1 MFLRELLNETLT
13 RTGHGST
20 AVVGWGRGMGHKG
33 HMYLASAVIH
43 KAQEVGGDPYFVVS
57 RTVGKDDPINPEEK
71 MAIYKKVFPD
81 SSHIFQTATDEM
93 PDLTRV
99 LSNLNQQGYTNAIV
113 VVGADQVKAL
123 AYVKNYNNTPDK
135 TGKVHY
141 KFDNLEVISRQET
154 SAPDAQEEGPRATP
168 MRQVLMDPAATEEQK
183 FAVWRD
189 AMNPEIDDTQVMD
202 LMHKAEQRMKA
213 IPAKKVKEGV
223 FMQKMK
229 NNFGMDQSAY
239 DTKNPGTSPDYVDS
253 NITVQ
258 LLKNIDRHG
267 GYPIQFKDGTELHVS
282 SSLSQKILFKIQDLL
297 PKERHAVINHI
308 IQSSTNFKSFAQG
321 LSESMMPKK
330 NFAGA
335 DKNKL
340 GPAAHLKGKMKRAAK
355 AGDLVGAMEA
365 FDSGSPVGGKRGS
378 GEPHAG
384 YDMDAMRKATGTME
398 DTDDFEVHG
407 YHHLDEL
414 LAELCRM
421 VVEGHKQD
429 PERNGL
435 VAAGIK
441 TKLYPFMARVGY
453 MGKHGHVHAERA
465 VLEAF
470 TSKHG
475 EVPEGSIMLV
485 TLSPCNRHDDKTA
498 SERVG
503 EPCSELVAAHGIEKV
518 YCGLIDPSQAHG
530 GHDHR
535 HYTLIETENSKIR
548 DLCEQFANTFLHG
561 KERLYESTSFTGALR
576 NQLNRWM
583 DKDQKFKDPSQR
595 IQFQEEIWPQIEKYL
610 VYILE
615 DRGPKGDGDY
625 PSSAFA
631 AWLLVQHMD
640 AFPNR
645 QREFLNALEQYIPN
659 HPKIQFLRDRLA
671 VNEWVLEH
679 YREKKY
685 YYKGEPLPDP
695 TVNIRNPAYFKDASI
710 KSETRSEALSNAE
723 KYDNVLL
730 VAAVN
735 ATGAE
740 TQPSYTQQSE
750 SISEVAKVRLSKD
763 PNDTGAYVRDIGQ
776 AEKTVDVPISKITV
790 FEPDEKFDD
799 PRYAKKLKNIIDA
812 IRSGKTLP
820 PILLRRYG
828 VDRYQVLDG
837 HHRFK
842 AYRKLGKKTIPAR
855 IVDAKNISGDIDESL
870 DSSYRF
876 KYEGMDGEDTYI
888 YSFMPENGSMINV
901 SIYNEEKTGMAHVVF
916 YRANDDSEEM
926 TGEHPTTAAKVLGT
940 VKAIIRQ
947 HLQKF
952 KNIKTVKFEA
962 SKKDLGRVRAYNAI
976 VKRLGGKADLDY
988 HKKYAAYEIPTKVA
1002 AVAEGIQIPT
1012 HRTKANLSTENGK
1025 LLPKGSEMRRAGSK
1039 LYVHIVKG
1047 KPKDLYNIEKHLVDP
1062 IETSEDAAGVGIV
1075 TKQNSTAD
1083 VGPGTIRKNLK
1094 AFKL

>member
-189 AMNPEIDDTQVMD
+189 AMNPEIDDQQVLD

-213 IPAKKVKEGV
+213 IPAAKTKKVKE
-223 FMQKMK
+223 
-229 NNFGMDQSAY
+229 A
-239 DTKNPGTSPDYVDS
+239 
-253 NITVQ
+253 
-258 LLKNIDRHG
+258 
-267 GYPIQFKDGTELHVS
+267 
-282 SSLSQKILFKIQDLL
+282 
-297 PKERHAVINHI
+297 
-308 IQSSTNFKSFAQG
+308 
-321 LSESMMPKK
+321 MMPKK
-330 NFAGA
+330 NFAGSS
-335 DKNKL
+335 KNKL
-340 GPAAHLKGKMKRAAK
+340 GPAGHLKGKMKRAAK

-378 GEPHAG
+378 GAPHSG
-384 YDMDAMRKATGTME
+384 YDMDAMRLSTGTME
-398 DTDDFEVHG
+398 DDSDDFEVHG

-414 LAELCRM
+414 LAGLCKL

-429 PERNGL
+429 PDRNGM

-561 KERLYESTSFTGALR
+561 KERLYESTSFIGALR

-625 PSSAFA
+625 PSSPFA

-671 VNEWVLEH
+671 VNEWVMEH
-679 YREKKY
+679 YTEKNFYHNGK
-685 YYKGEPLPDP
+685 PLPNP
-695 TVNIRNPAYFKDASI
+695 TVNIRNPAYFKDAGI
-710 KSETRSEALSNAE
+710 KAGSRSEALANAE
-723 KYDNVLL
+723 KAGNVLL

-735 ATGAE
+735 ATGAT
-740 TQPSYTQQSE
+740 TQPSYTQTSE
-750 SISEVAKVRLSKD
+750 S
-763 PNDTGAYVRDIGQ
+763 
-776 AEKTVDVPISKITV
+776 
-790 FEPDEKFDD
+790 
-799 PRYAKKLKNIIDA
+799 
-812 IRSGKTLP
+812 
-820 PILLRRYG
+820 
-828 VDRYQVLDG
+828 
-837 HHRFK
+837 
-842 AYRKLGKKTIPAR
+842 
-855 IVDAKNISGDIDESL
+855 IDESL
-870 DSSYRF
+870 DSAYKF
-876 KYEGMDGEDTYI
+876 KYAGMDGDNVTI
-888 YSFMPENGSMINV
+888 YSFTPSGGSKINV
-901 SIYNEEKTGMAHVVF
+901 SIFYEERTGTGHVTF
-916 YRANDDSEEM
+916 YRASDDSEEM
-926 TGEHPTTAAKVLGT
+926 TGEHPFDAAKVLGT
-940 VKAIIRQ
+940 VKAIVVYHTKRHPEI
-947 HLQKF
+947 
-952 KNIKTVKFEA
+952 KNISFQA
-962 SKKDLGRVRAYNAI
+962 AKKDLGRLRAYNAI
-976 VKRLGGKADLDY
+976 AKRFGGSSNPDY
-988 HKKYAAYEIPTKVA
+988 HKKYASYEFPNVAMAEEDQTKQKDRLWKIA
-1002 AVAEGIQIPT
+1002 NRHDTPIHIFSAPNYKTAEEYAEHWVNSHYDELGDKLGKNRGYLVRP
-1012 HRTKANLSTENGK
+1012 HRENYFYTNLHTATKLGG
-1025 LLPKGSEMRRAGSK
+1025 P
-1039 LYVHIVKG
+1039 LY
-1047 KPKDLYNIEKHLVDP
+1047 KDQKTDE
-1062 IETSEDAAGVGIV
+1062 EAAGVGIV

>member
-1 MFLRELLNETLT
+1 
-13 RTGHGST
+13 
-20 AVVGWGRGMGHKG
+20 
-33 HMYLASAVIH
+33 
-43 KAQEVGGDPYFVVS
+43 
-57 RTVGKDDPINPEEK
+57 
-71 MAIYKKVFPD
+71 
-81 SSHIFQTATDEM
+81 
-93 PDLTRV
+93 
-99 LSNLNQQGYTNAIV
+99 
-113 VVGADQVKAL
+113 
-123 AYVKNYNNTPDK
+123 
-135 TGKVHY
+135 
-141 KFDNLEVISRQET
+141 
-154 SAPDAQEEGPRATP
+154 
-168 MRQVLMDPAATEEQK
+168 MRQILLDPNASEEQK

-189 AMNPEIDDTQVMD
+189 AMNPEIDDTQVMN

-330 NFAGA
+330 NFAGS

-340 GPAAHLKGKMKRAAK
+340 GPAAQLKGKMKRPAR

-378 GEPHAG
+378 GAPHSG
-384 YDMDAMRKATGTME
+384 YDMDAMRLSTGTME
-398 DTDDFEVHG
+398 DDSDDFEVHG

-414 LAELCRM
+414 LAGLCKL

-535 HYTLIETENSKIR
+535 HYTLIETENAKIR
-548 DLCEQFANTFLHG
+548 DLCEQFANMFLHG
-561 KERLYESTSFTGALR
+561 KERIYESMGFKKSLR
-576 NQLNRWM
+576 DQLNRWM
-583 DKDQKFKDPSQR
+583 ERDQEFKDPTQR
-595 IQFQEEIWPQIEKYL
+595 IQFQEEIWPRIEKYM
-610 VYILE
+610 VDILE
-615 DRGPKGDGDY
+615 DVGPKGDGDY
-625 PSSAFA
+625 PSSPFA

-679 YREKKY
+679 YREKQF
-685 YYKGEPLPDP
+685 YYKGNPLPNP
-695 TVNIRNPAYFKDASI
+695 TVNIRNPSMFKDAGI
-710 KSETRSEALSNAE
+710 KAETRSEALANA
-723 KYDNVLL
+723 KKADNVLL

-740 TQPSYTQQSE
+740 TQPSYTQTSE
-750 SISEVAKVRLSKD
+750 SV
-763 PNDTGAYVRDIGQ
+763 N
-776 AEKTVDVPISKITV
+776 
-790 FEPDEKFDD
+790 
-799 PRYAKKLKNIIDA
+799 
-812 IRSGKTLP
+812 
-820 PILLRRYG
+820 
-828 VDRYQVLDG
+828 
-837 HHRFK
+837 
-842 AYRKLGKKTIPAR
+842 
-855 IVDAKNISGDIDESL
+855 ESL
-870 DSSYRF
+870 DASYKF
-876 KYEGMDGEDTYI
+876 KYVGKEFDNMYTYAFTPKRGSKISVTIFHEGSTGHVTFQRAKDE
-888 YSFMPENGSMINV
+888 
-901 SIYNEEKTGMAHVVF
+901 EEK
-916 YRANDDSEEM
+916 M

-940 VKAIIRQ
+940 VKHIIAY
-947 HLQKF
+947 HMKKF
-952 KNIKTVKFEA
+952 PEIKNIKFEA
-962 SKKDLGRVRAYNAI
+962 DKKEPSRVRAYGALAKRFGGQVDNKDKRYASYEFPNNDEKGYMLQRITKPVDEVSKVSLSSDPDNFGAWVRDGGTPEKTIMIPINKLSGFEPDSKFDDPHHAKNLANI
-976 VKRLGGKADLDY
+976 VKAIKAGKKLPPILVRRHGIDRFQVVDG
-988 HKKYAAYEIPTKVA
+988 HHRFMAYRMAGAKSIPARV
-1002 AVAEGIQIPT
+1002 
-1012 HRTKANLSTENGK
+1012 
-1025 LLPKGSEMRRAGSK
+1025 
-1039 LYVHIVKG
+1039 
-1047 KPKDLYNIEKHLVDP
+1047 VDP
-1062 IETSEDAAGVGIV
+1062 
-1075 TKQNSTAD
+1075 
-1083 VGPGTIRKNLK
+1083 KNIKEL
-1094 AFKL
+1094 